1 MSNLK
6 YWLALS
12 SVENLGSKRARE
24 LVARFGSVEA
34 LFSASVREI
43 IGRGNFNPLIAQ
55 RLLEA
60 KQKLDSFELA
70 VYSLKSKDR
79 VECYCLDDEAY
90 PKLLRL
96 IDDPPLVLYKKGGLS
111 DFKLPAIA
119 IVGTR
124 QPSPTGVETARILA
138 RHFANSGFTVVSG
151 LASGIDASAH
161 KGALEAKGKTLAVL
175 GCGLKFIYPKANI
188 PLAEAITSKGA
199 LGALI
204 SEFSPYEPVSSS
216 NLVRRNRL
224 ISGMSLATIVV
235 QTDFDRGSLHAARF
249 AIAQSR
255 RLYACGLSTHKK
267 SEKSIEAEK
276 AEHDVNLLLK
286 LGAKLIKADPLEAET
301 LAEIADDLEHLN
313 SLDSKGNDPKTQNQ
327 LQSGRK
333 LQGELFRVD

>member
-12 SVENLGSKRARE
+12 SVESLGSKRARE
-24 LVARFGSVEA
+24 LAARFGSVEA

-43 IGRGNFNPLIAQ
+43 ISRGRLNPLIAQ

-70 VYSLKSKDR
+70 VTSLKSKDR
-79 VECYCLDDEAY
+79 IECCCLDDEAY

-96 IDDPPLVLYKKGGLS
+96 IDDPPLVLYKKGELL

-124 QPSPTGVETARILA
+124 RPSPIGVETARILA
-138 RHFANSGFTVVSG
+138 RHFANLGFTVVSG

-161 KGALEAKGKTLAVL
+161 EGALEAKGKTLAVL
-175 GCGLKFIYPKANI
+175 GCGLKFIYPKVNI
-188 PLAEAITSKGA
+188 PLAEAITSKES

-204 SEFSPYEPVSSS
+204 SEVSPYEPVSSS

-224 ISGMSLATIVV
+224 ISGLSLATIVV
-235 QTDFDRGSLHAARF
+235 QTEFDRGSLHAARF

-255 RLYACGLSTHKK
+255 RLYACSFNTHEK
-267 SEKSIEAEK
+267 SEKSIEAGE
-276 AEHDVNLLLK
+276 AAHDINPLLKLLK

-313 SLDSKGNDPKTQNQ
+313 LNGSDPKTQNQ

-333 LQGELFRVD
+333 LQGELFRV